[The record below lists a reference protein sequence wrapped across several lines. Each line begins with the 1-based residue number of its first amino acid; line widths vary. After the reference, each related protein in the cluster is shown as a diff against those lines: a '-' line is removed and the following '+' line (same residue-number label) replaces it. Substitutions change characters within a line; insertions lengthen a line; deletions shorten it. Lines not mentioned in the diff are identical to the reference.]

1 MKIILN
7 SMLLAVWALVLAQQR
22 SGGVLG
28 CTSTT
33 NIGNSN
39 LIPADGNISTI
50 DEEDPTVDDEDH
62 PYHFNSLFT
71 LGF

>member
-1 MKIILN
+1 MGLFLHSKE
-7 SMLLAVWALVLAQQR
+7 V
-22 SGGVLG
+22 GEFLG

-50 DEEDPTVDDEDH
+50 DEEDPTVDDEGH
-62 PYHFNSLFT
+62 PFHFNSLFT